1 MGKAINPEKY
11 KLYREYCERKKKA
24 QLLNTTIPLR
34 LKLLRNRLEQKMD
47 QEMVE
52 EIQQN
57 KKRNQRRNK
66 KKSPKKKQER
76 DARNALI

>member
-1 MGKAINPEKY
+1 MGKTINIDTY
-11 KLYREYCERKKKA
+11 KRYTAYCDRKKKA
-24 QLLNTTIPLR
+24 QLLNATIPLR

-66 KKSPKKKQER
+66 KKSPKKKQNR
-76 DARNALI
+76 DVRNA